1 MKIIVAYHNQFFTTD
16 EVLQR
21 AYLKVDISGLC
32 RAYFAAMEV
41 CWSLKQ
47 VHLGSK
53 EPLLLRDHPHHNIL
67 DDGHGW
73 SENIRWCLRLSL

>member
-41 CWSLKQ
+41 
-47 VHLGSK
+47 G
-53 EPLLLRDHPHHNIL
+53 
-67 DDGHGW
+67 
-73 SENIRWCLRLSL
+73 